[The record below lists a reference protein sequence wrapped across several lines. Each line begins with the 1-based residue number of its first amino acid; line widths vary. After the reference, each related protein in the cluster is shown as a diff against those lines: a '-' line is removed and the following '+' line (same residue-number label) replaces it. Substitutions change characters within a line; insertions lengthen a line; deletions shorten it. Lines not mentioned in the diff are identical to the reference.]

1 MQQLDIHVP
10 WTKFRT
16 TLLEYTH
23 RLQLQY
29 RPHFQIYI
37 YIYTEI
43 YGTPKLP
50 RSRGST
56 RRHFLRPQGWSR
68 FRSTKE
74 GNRLA
79 RRLCYLPGPYY
90 RILREHHLASL
101 KLGSLLCC
109 NFKILHIPSWYIE
122 FLKGGPCSMLVIQ
135 VVLVVISFGVYPWSD
150 VFFEA
155 WALPTERGFLYSG
168 TAT

>member
-1 MQQLDIHVP
+1 MVSTSQVRHTFKYGINWFAIPCSSWIFMYRGLNLGQL
-10 WTKFRT
+10 F
-16 TLLEYTH
+16 LSTH
-23 RLQLQY
+23 IDCNCNID
-29 RPHFQIYI
+29 PIFKYI

-109 NFKILHIPSWYIE
+109 NFKILHIPS
-122 FLKGGPCSMLVIQ
+122 
-135 VVLVVISFGVYPWSD
+135 
-150 VFFEA
+150 
-155 WALPTERGFLYSG
+155 
-168 TAT
+168 